1 MDARIEAEIAAG
13 SNDKNRFE
21 NLKIDADSDGI
32 WLFSEGKFK
41 ENDVYAMLKA
51 YGIVRYDFKAVRK
64 FIKDGEPCKVCVR
77 NPAFEKD
84 ARIIV
89 NLAKDK
95 MTASVTIE
103 PPFFAKPWP
112 SEAEVLKSLAANGV
126 KVGIDQ
132 AAIQSLLA
140 RKLANEAVIVARGV
154 APIEGKDAYIELLKD
169 PDKPFEVRDDE
180 KIDFWSRSTIITV
193 HPAQEI
199 AIKHP
204 LEQGKNGV
212 DVTGAVAKAKPVKNV
227 EFAFGTGLMRD
238 EENKLILIASAEGQ
252 LKKQGGRL
260 VVLPELEIHD
270 DIDFGVGSIDFTG
283 SVKIFGAVHEGFHVT
298 AQGNIEIH
306 GPVEGADI
314 DSQGVIIVKGGV
326 RGMGKGTMKA
336 TGDISL
342 SFGDQAEIRSGGTI
356 LAQTSILHSHLY
368 AQKAVIALGTKK
380 SQIAGGKIE
389 AGLEVS
395 CNVLG
400 SEMGTKTEVVV
411 GLPPEQ
417 LEKRKIF
424 NGEIKRFQ
432 DNLER
437 IEPNLVLLKKLEAA
451 GQLDDNKRAMMMNFT
466 KMKFQ
471 LQAALENMQN
481 ELSALDEQLALV
493 RDKGIVR
500 VKDICYPGVFI
511 SIRGLAYQVQEVCKY
526 TSFIAD
532 DEKRAIVLKPY
543 DYMAGHL
550 GG

>member
-1 MDARIEAEIAAG
+1 MDT
-13 SNDKNRFE
+13 KYE
-21 NLKIDADSDGI
+21 NLKIDADNDGI
-32 WLFSEGKFK
+32 WLFSEGAFK
-41 ENDVYAMLKA
+41 ENDVYALLKA
-51 YGIVRYDFKAVRK
+51 YGVIRYDFKAVRK

-84 ARIIV
+84 AKIIV
-89 NLAKDK
+89 NIAKDK
-95 MTASVTIE
+95 MSATVTIE

-112 SEAEVLKSLAANGV
+112 SEQDILKSLAANGV
-126 KVGIDQ
+126 KTGIDR
-132 AAIQSLLA
+132 ASIQSLLA
-140 RKLANEAVIVARGV
+140 RKLGNEPVVVARGV
-154 APIEGKDAYIELLKD
+154 PPVQGKDAYIELLKD

-204 LEQGKNGV
+204 LEQGKNGI
-212 DVTGAVAKAKPVKNV
+212 DVTGEVAKAKPVKNV
-227 EFAFGTGLMRD
+227 EFSFGTGLTRD
-238 EENKLILIASAEGQ
+238 EDNKLILIASAEGQ

-306 GPVEGADI
+306 GPVEGANI
-314 DSQGVIIVKGGV
+314 DSQGVIVVQGGV

-342 SFGDQAEIRSGGTI
+342 SFTDQAEIRSGGTI
-356 LAQTSILHSHLY
+356 LVNNAVLHSHLY
-368 AQKAVIALGTKK
+368 AQKAVIALGSGKK

-400 SEMGTKTEVVV
+400 SEMGTRTDIIV

-417 LEKRKIF
+417 IEKRKIY
-424 NGEIKRFQ
+424 NSEIKRCQ

-437 IEPNLVLLKKLEAA
+437 VEPNLLLLKKLEAA
-451 GQLDDNKRAMMMNFT
+451 GQLDDKKRSMMMEFT
-466 KMKFQ
+466 KLKFQ
-471 LQAALENMQN
+471 LQATLENMQN
-481 ELSALDEQLALV
+481 ELKMLDEQLALV
-493 RDKGIVR
+493 KDKGIVR

-511 SIRGLAYQVQEVCKY
+511 SVRGLAYQVQEVCKY